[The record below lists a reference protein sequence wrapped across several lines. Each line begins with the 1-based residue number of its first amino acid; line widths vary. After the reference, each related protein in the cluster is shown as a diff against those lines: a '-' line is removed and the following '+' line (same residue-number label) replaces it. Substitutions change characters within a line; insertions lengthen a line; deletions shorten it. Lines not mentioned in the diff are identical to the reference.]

1 MESCKG
7 KYVRRW
13 QFRAYDFA
21 TELVQ
26 VLRES
31 SSGRS
36 FVPFFSPFPR
46 TLCALP
52 TDWRASRETYTLE
65 KAAEAYA
72 GMMSGNAQF
81 PLDLLVRSR
90 TRSKSKCLFW
100 CRSRTGG
107 NHLNCVMRL
116 NCRPVS

>member
-1 MESCKG
+1 ML
-7 KYVRRW
+7 RRW

-26 VLRES
+26 VWRES

-36 FVPFFSPFPR
+36 FVLVFSPFPG

-52 TDWRASRETYTLE
+52 TDWRASRETHTLE

-72 GMMSGNAQF
+72 RMMSGNAQF
-81 PLDLLVRSR
+81 GVVL
-90 TRSKSKCLFW
+90 TI
-100 CRSRTGG
+100 
-107 NHLNCVMRL
+107 
-116 NCRPVS
+116 